1 MNIKKIILMIF
12 LVLLFIFIFGLS
24 IFIIIKYNIK
34 VDYTALA
41 TIISI
46 IALLYTIIKDRKE
59 TKKLIDYNIKINN
72 QLEFENKLYETI
84 NIYNNLIRDISS
96 INIKFIKNSE
106 YEYIDD
112 NLSDKINNIACNYT
126 FELLGMKN
134 KIIYFYKYKDISM
147 INKLLMDI
155 DNINQLL
162 SIDLASLAALRGEIS
177 DINYLFAKVK
187 YENDYNGKEKIIN
200 NTHKKVVKFNKSLFE
215 IIKNINKTIND
226 NYNLILNDAIECINK
241 RKGI

>member
-41 TIISI
+41 TIVSI
-46 IALLYTIIKDRKE
+46 MALLYTIIKDRKE
-59 TKKLIDYNIKINN
+59 TKKLIDYNIRINN
-72 QLEFENKLYETI
+72 QIEFENKLYETI

-200 NTHKKVVKFNKSLFE
+200 NTHKKVVKFNKTLFE
-215 IIKNINKTIND
+215 ITKNINKTIND